1 MHHPYTILIA
11 DDDKELTEILS
22 DLLRYNGYNTYAT
35 FEGIRTIQA
44 AHKEKPDLIILD
56 LKMPAGSGRNV
67 LQALRTRPETRDIPV
82 IILTGIEDPF
92 LRDEVTAAGAQDF
105 VRKPYNSEDL
115 LKKIKT
121 FLPVE

>member
-1 MHHPYTILIA
+1 MHHSYTVLIA

-22 DLLRYNGYNTYAT
+22 DLLRYNGYNTLAT

-67 LQALRTRPETRDIPV
+67 LQALRARPETRDIPV

-92 LRDEVTAAGAQDF
+92 LRDEVTSAGAQDF
-105 VRKPYNSEDL
+105 VRKPYNSDDL

-121 FLPVE
+121 FLPAE